1 MKAFVCAIIFA
12 SMMFGE
18 QAGSAEET
26 QSPPNIPQ
34 IAALKAVKVAL
45 VGNNTDLSDDSN
57 ALRVTTQMPFVQFG
71 VASLK
76 KRGTSDNS

>member
-1 MKAFVCAIIFA
+1 
-12 SMMFGE
+12 
-18 QAGSAEET
+18 
-26 QSPPNIPQ
+26 
-34 IAALKAVKVAL
+34 LKAVKVAL

-76 KRGTSDNS
+76 KRGASDKS